1 METLFSDSRK
11 EHLGGMPFSFC
22 RIETH
27 AVFEISLVVES
38 QVSWNVKKKHFA
50 ETKMYF
56 SAYEC
61 DSRLTLKFKLG
72 IILLLLSYKLWTN
85 NVVFPQH
92 FQDNLRVNK
101 TKP

>member
-38 QVSWNVKKKHFA
+38 QVSWNVK
-50 ETKMYF
+50 
-56 SAYEC
+56 
-61 DSRLTLKFKLG
+61 RNTLQRQKCIFQH
-72 IILLLLSYKLWTN
+72 I
-85 NVVFPQH
+85 NVIAGLH
-92 FQDNLRVNK
+92 
-101 TKP
+101 